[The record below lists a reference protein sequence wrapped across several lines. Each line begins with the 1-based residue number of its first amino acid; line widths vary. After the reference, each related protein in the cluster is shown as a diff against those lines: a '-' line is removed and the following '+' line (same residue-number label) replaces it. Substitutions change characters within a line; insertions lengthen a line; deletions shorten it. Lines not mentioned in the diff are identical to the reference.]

1 MLLLVLDARGITL
14 SEDQRDEILE
24 CSDPVR
30 IEKWGRRAAT
40 IGSVDE
46 LFA

>member
-24 CSDPVR
+24 CSDPVQ
-30 IEKWGRRAAT
+30 IEKWGRRAGTAD
-40 IGSVDE
+40 SSDE